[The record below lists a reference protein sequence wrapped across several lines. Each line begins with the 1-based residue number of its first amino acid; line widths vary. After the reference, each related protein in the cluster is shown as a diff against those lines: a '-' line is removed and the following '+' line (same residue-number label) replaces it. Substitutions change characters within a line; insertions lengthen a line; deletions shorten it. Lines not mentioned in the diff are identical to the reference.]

1 MAAGLRRVGRGALG
15 VLTWPAGMAVAALL
29 AAILVSPRRVPD
41 LARFTRSASFGQLRS
56 AAATWADSNF
66 ELIEGGAPWLDRVGG
81 RVVDR
86 CETGLDSRP
95 FSIPRDPPSVT
106 CTREITVVYGLD
118 GGLDG
123 RLAELAAVLAAAGWG
138 DRDGDTTLPLP
149 DLDRCEPPKWPV
161 SWSPVEGFGLPAVL
175 ETMPP
180 DRRFPL
186 NRWLEMGIGWVSR
199 GRPAELV
206 TTTAGG
212 WHSGDPRTATPVCQ
226 PVEVDGADV
235 GDLTV
240 QALARHQHAIAIRI
254 KIGYY
259 LNTNV
264 NARPG
269 RLRKRL
275 LPVNLLA

>member
-1 MAAGLRRVGRGALG
+1 MAAGLRRVGRGAVG
-15 VLTWPAGMAVAALL
+15 VLAWPAGMAVAALL

-41 LARFTRSASFGQLRS
+41 LARFTRSGSFGQLRS

-66 ELIEGGAPWLDRVGG
+66 ELIEGGAPWLDRAGG

-149 DLDRCEPPKWPV
+149 DLDQCEPPKWPV
-161 SWSPVEGFGLPAVL
+161 SWSPVEGFGLPATL

-212 WHSGDPRTATPVCQ
+212 WHGGDPRTATPVCQ
-226 PVEVDGADV
+226 PVEVGGADV

-275 LPVNLLA
+275 LPVTLLA